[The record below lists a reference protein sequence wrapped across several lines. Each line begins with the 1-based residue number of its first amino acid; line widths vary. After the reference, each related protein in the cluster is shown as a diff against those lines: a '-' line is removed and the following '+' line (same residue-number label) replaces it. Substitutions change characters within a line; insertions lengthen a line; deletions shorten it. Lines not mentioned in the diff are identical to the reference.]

1 MSTSAW
7 VRYAS
12 GPLASWRRSAGLGT
26 DTMAVYWAK
35 VRQLPFG
42 TPVVPPEDTT
52 TARSSGR
59 ARGSTGSPDSAAA
72 SSSSRW
78 WPAPVSPTPTT
89 GPAVPAGTRPAVSG
103 KTTSSC
109 GSTVRS
115 SAARRSS
122 AAGADR

>member
-1 MSTSAW
+1 MSTSTR

-12 GPLASWRRSAGLGT
+12 GPLASWRRSVGLGT
-26 DTMAVYWAK
+26 DTIAAYWAK

-42 TPVVPPEDTT
+42 TPVVPPEDATM
-52 TARSSGR
+52 ARSSGR
-59 ARGSTGSPDSAAA
+59 PRDGTGSPDSAAA
-72 SSSSRW
+72 SSSSRP
-78 WPAPVSPTPTT
+78 WPVPVSPTATT

-103 KTTSSC
+103 KTTSSR

-115 SAARRSS
+115 SAARWCS